1 MYLELKKKLFS
12 MKITNTVSFVPV
24 SERKTKEK
32 WINKQIDS
40 VCANIEISITGNN
53 ESRFLTQMFA
63 ISKKQKGEKKYR
75 YYC

>member
-12 MKITNTVSFVPV
+12 MKITNTISFVPV

-32 WINKQIDS
+32 WINEQID

>member
-12 MKITNTVSFVPV
+12 MKITNAISFVPV

-32 WINKQIDS
+32 WINEQID

>member
-12 MKITNTVSFVPV
+12 MKITNTISFVPV

-32 WINKQIDS
+32 WINKQIDN

>member
-12 MKITNTVSFVPV
+12 MKITNAISFVPV

-32 WINKQIDS
+32 WINKQID